1 MLTLIYHVHVMGCVL
16 CVDLVTNRHATLQ
29 FHFVYKKQI
38 YIYMGRHSTQLYKE
52 YIRETPKRIKKEQ
65 KNKRKKKKG
74 HEN

>member
-1 MLTLIYHVHVMGCVL
+1 
-16 CVDLVTNRHATLQ
+16 
-29 FHFVYKKQI
+29 
-38 YIYMGRHSTQLYKE
+38 MGRHSTQLYKE